1 MLFIGI
7 LTELAMHATVGF
19 LIVLGLL
26 WATAKLADRFPKQC
40 DAVYCFFKEY
50 GCLILLLIF
59 GFLSISGFW
68 FFFSNHDFI
77 SSFCCDGALRLSFA
91 IPIEWRRQAVSSLH

>member
-26 WATAKLADRFPKQC
+26 WATAKLADRFPKLC
-40 DAVYCFFKEY
+40 DDVCYFFKEY

-59 GFLSISGFW
+59 GFLSTSGFW
-68 FFFSNHDFI
+68 FFFLIMILLAAFAVMGR
-77 SSFCCDGALRLSFA
+77 CDCLLLS
-91 IPIEWRRQAVSSLH
+91 P